1 MEIIRSIPV
10 ILDHK
15 EIKTRLHMER
25 RGDWSR
31 VQSLINSA
39 QALIEARAA
48 YRVCYIEERL
58 EDTIKID
65 GVSLKSRVLR
75 KNLDHVE
82 RVFPFVLTIGGAL
95 EEEMRACPDILKQYY
110 LDTIGNAALASVRS
124 YLEDHLRSRYAL
136 TTLSSMSPGSLK
148 DWAIENQG
156 PLFSILGDVQG
167 VIGVRLEE
175 SLVMTPFKSIS
186 GIYFPTEIPFY
197 SCQLCKRENCPSRK
211 AEYSE
216 RLAREYGVREE

>member
-1 MEIIRSIPV
+1 MEIIKPIPV

-15 EIKTRLHMER
+15 EIKTRLHMGR

-31 VQSLINSA
+31 VQSLIERA
-39 QALIEARAA
+39 RALIKASAA

-58 EDTIKID
+58 EDTIRID
-65 GVSLKSRVLR
+65 GVYLKSKVLR
-75 KNLDHVE
+75 RNLDQVE

-95 EEEMRACPDILKQYY
+95 EEEARACTDILQHYY
-110 LDTIGNAALASVRS
+110 LDTIGNAALAAVRS
-124 YLEDHLRSRYAL
+124 YLEDRLRSRYAL

-148 DWAIENQG
+148 DWSIENQG
-156 PLFSILGDVQG
+156 PLFSILGDVKG
-167 VIGVRLEE
+167 AIGVRLEK

-197 SCQLCKRENCPSRK
+197 SCQLCKREKCPSRK
-211 AEYSE
+211 AEYNE
-216 RLAREYGVREE
+216 QLAREYGVGEE

>member
-1 MEIIRSIPV
+1 METLRHIPV
-10 ILDHK
+10 ILDHE
-15 EIKTRLHMER
+15 EIKRGLHMGR
-25 RGDWSR
+25 RRDSSQ
-31 VQSLINSA
+31 VQSLINRA

-58 EDTIKID
+58 EDTIRID

-75 KNLDHVE
+75 RNLDQVE
-82 RVFPFVLTIGGAL
+82 RVFPFVLTIGGSL
-95 EEEMRACPDILKQYY
+95 EEEIRACTDILHQYY
-110 LDTIGNAALASVRS
+110 LDIIGNAGLAVVRS
-124 YLEDHLRSRYAL
+124 YFEDHLRSRYAL

-156 PLFSILGDVQG
+156 PLFSILGDVEG
-167 VIGVRLEE
+167 AIGVRLEE
-175 SLVMTPFKSIS
+175 SLVMAPFKSIS

-197 SCQLCKRENCPSRK
+197 SCQLCRREKCPSRK

-216 RLAREYGVREE
+216 RLAREYGIREE

>member
-1 MEIIRSIPV
+1 METLQHIPV
-10 ILDHK
+10 ILDHE
-15 EIKTRLHMER
+15 EIKKELHMER
-25 RGDWSR
+25 RGDWSQ

-58 EDTIKID
+58 EDKIRID
-65 GVSLKSRVLR
+65 GVYLKSRVLR
-75 KNLDHVE
+75 RNLDHVE
-82 RVFPFVLTIGGAL
+82 RVFPFVLTIGGAI
-95 EEEMRACPDILKQYY
+95 EEEARACTDILQQYY
-110 LDTIGNAALASVRS
+110 LDTIGNAGLAAVRD
-124 YLEDHLRSRYAL
+124 YFEDFLRSRYAL

-156 PLFSILGDVQG
+156 PLFSILGDTQG
-167 VIGVRLEE
+167 AIGVRLEE

-197 SCQLCKRENCPSRK
+197 SCQLCKRERCPTRK
-211 AEYSE
+211 ATYSE
-216 RLAREYGVREE
+216 TLAREYGIIQ

>member
-1 MEIIRSIPV
+1 METLQNIPV
-10 ILDHK
+10 MLDHE
-15 EIKTRLHMER
+15 EIKKELHMER
-25 RGDWSR
+25 RGDWSQ

-58 EDTIKID
+58 EDTIRID
-65 GVSLKSRVLR
+65 GVYLKSRVLR
-75 KNLDHVE
+75 RNLDHVE

-95 EEEMRACPDILKQYY
+95 EEEARACTDILQQYY
-110 LDTIGNAALASVRS
+110 LDTIGNAGLAAVRD
-124 YLEDHLRSRYAL
+124 YFEDFLRSRYAL

-156 PLFSILGDVQG
+156 PLFSILGDVEG
-167 VIGVRLEE
+167 AVGMRLEE

-197 SCQLCKRENCPSRK
+197 SCQLCKRERCPTRK
-211 AEYSE
+211 ATYSE
-216 RLAREYGVREE
+216 TLAREYGIIQ